1 MNMTNLKS
9 WILIVIFCAMGVISS
24 NAQARISSVYG
35 VNLGDSESTVTSKI
49 SGTWNTTSKGIRFY
63 KKSNPTLGDCNF
75 DQVTFSFTNGKLS
88 SVAFSSGDGGT
99 MDPNFQGAYGAP
111 NGYEQFLS
119 KSERYQ
125 RIYRTMY
132 SNLADKYGSPLIND
146 EDRAVWKSNGNM
158 IELKYTF
165 DDDTNQY
172 GWHDGW
178 TSILVKYSVASSSSN
193 F

>member
-1 MNMTNLKS
+1 MRILMIMTLFC
-9 WILIVIFCAMGVISS
+9 VICVSS
-24 NAQARISSVYG
+24 ASAQSRISDVYG
-35 VNLGDSESTVTSKI
+35 VNLGDPESTVTSKI
-49 SGTWNTTSKGIRFY
+49 SGTWGKTNKGQRFY
-63 KKSNPTLGDCNF
+63 KKSNPTLGDCKF
-75 DQVTFSFTNGKLS
+75 DQVTFFFTNGKLS
-88 SVAFSSGDGGT
+88 SVAFSSGDGGA

-132 SNLADKYGSPLIND
+132 SNLADKYGSPIIND

-165 DDDTNQY
+165 DDDTDRN
-172 GWHDGW
+172 GWHNGW
-178 TSILVKYSVASSSSN
+178 TSILVKYSVASSSSSN